1 MAYFDPDKDKKEVT
15 LVQYGDNGFEKTG
28 EVVSVYALARSF
40 TQDNLARFLDDYL
53 NMAGDGFRTG
63 EEIATKLLNTHRT
76 LQACLIRFA
85 LGILVGM
92 AKQEYT
98 DARNETSVATAKR
111 IAEMLESGEIYRGMY
126 I

>member
-15 LVQYGDNGFEKTG
+15 LVQYGDNGFEPTG
-28 EVVSVYALARSF
+28 EVVSVYTLSRSF
-40 TQDNLARFLDDYL
+40 TQDNLARLLDDYL
-53 NMAGDGFRTG
+53 NLAGDGFRTG
-63 EEIATKLLNTHRT
+63 IEIGTKLLNTHRT
-76 LQACLIRFA
+76 LQASLIRFA

-111 IAEMLESGEIYRGMY
+111 IAEMLESGEIHKGMY